1 MIFEWTDCAR
11 ICHAVEADRMGRTGC
26 PLLQA
31 MRAALL
37 VLGLLP
43 SVLCEGDV
51 ELLGLA
57 WGNMESMDTPPF
69 RTLRS

>member
-1 MIFEWTDCAR
+1 
-11 ICHAVEADRMGRTGC
+11 MGRTGC